1 MPERAENEDKTT
13 YEKRVR
19 FKAIQN
25 ALAAQLAPIL
35 LGESGRTISDAD
47 RVRVIALLGG
57 FADFSKAGVL
67 TTEEE
72 MNESI
77 NELERIIRKYQ
88 SASKQDAETLL
99 TRLDEASTSPSFS
112 RTRGYI
118 YTPDSATSMAVGRLA
133 ENYRDAFLKETPG
146 QAGQPSGVTT
156 YSVSELS

>member
-1 MPERAENEDKTT
+1 MPERVENEDKTA

-72 MNESI
+72 MNQSI

-88 SASKQDAETLL
+88 SSSKQDAETFL
-99 TRLDEASTSPSFS
+99 TRLDEASNPL
-112 RTRGYI
+112 
-118 YTPDSATSMAVGRLA
+118 ATVECGDIFIL
-133 ENYRDAFLKETPG
+133 LIGPLLW
-146 QAGQPSGVTT
+146 Q
-156 YSVSELS
+156 